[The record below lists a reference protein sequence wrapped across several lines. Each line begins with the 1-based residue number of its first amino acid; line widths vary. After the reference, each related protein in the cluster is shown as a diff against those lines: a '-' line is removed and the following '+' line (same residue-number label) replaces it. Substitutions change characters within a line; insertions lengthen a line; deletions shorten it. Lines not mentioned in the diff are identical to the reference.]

1 MQILDYMQSC
11 GAQLKMRMLSALITL
26 RRQGELGNTDK
37 LSKGLM
43 GSLRNNTSSNMV
55 CPLLWNLVCCL
66 MFESVFYAIVN
77 LDFKPCL
84 GFGYVVCFSL
94 MRSSEW

>member
-37 LSKGLM
+37 ISKGLM

-66 MFESVFYAIVN
+66 MFESVF
-77 LDFKPCL
+77 FRHCEF
-84 GFGYVVCFSL
+84 GF
-94 MRSSEW
+94 